1 MFTALVLENK
11 YSEGLLK
18 KIKEKSKWKMQNIDK
33 QKILPFE
40 DVKQMLSLELIF
52 NESSVS
58 GLLVTGHCFISSRQ
72 GLATGSD

>member
-1 MFTALVLENK
+1 
-11 YSEGLLK
+11 
-18 KIKEKSKWKMQNIDK
+18 MQNIDK

-58 GLLVTGHCFISSRQ
+58 GLLVTGHCFITSRP
-72 GLATGSD
+72 GLGNWKRLGGPNLGHRGT